1 MNEVL
6 NELSSMIFFMV
17 NTSFNRFSLSNFSND
32 IKRNVRKM
40 GLKYFY

>member
-1 MNEVL
+1 MNEIL
-6 NELSSMIFFMV
+6 NELSSMILLMV
-17 NTSFNRFSLSNFSND
+17 VTSFNRFSLSNFPND